1 MFHISA
7 TSKKSNFSQKQE
19 KPRKNKDII
28 SNLRSKQ
35 VQKKNHQKNT
45 MQDKNF
51 SQTFITFHK
60 SKQNPPTLHL
70 NTLISN
76 FKKIPFFFSHSK
88 NKQNK
93 TPSSTTSSKGYTTK
107 RYTTLQQ
114 PFS

>member
-1 MFHISA
+1 
-7 TSKKSNFSQKQE
+7 
-19 KPRKNKDII
+19 
-28 SNLRSKQ
+28 
-35 VQKKNHQKNT
+35 

-114 PFS
+114 PFSWVLNKNPPRGQRSKVDALEEFVNVDDVCGTGFDDVFNDLW